1 MKNEMRAIV
10 VQRLGPPEV
19 LELGEVP
26 VPEPGPGEVLV
37 QIHATGVNFSDTE
50 RRRGVYVGLELPWIP
65 GTEGAGRVVAV
76 GPGVEPALLDRRVAF
91 WAMPPAVSGT
101 YAEYAIAPE
110 SSLFLLGPDTP
121 FDVGAAFPQ
130 QGLTAYGLVFFATV
144 LHPGATVLVHA
155 AAGGVGQIL
164 VQLARRQ
171 GARVFGTV
179 SSPEKAA
186 AVAALGAEPLLY
198 GEDLP
203 ERVAAATGGRGVDR
217 VFDSVGKATQDQ
229 SLAVLAP
236 HGELIF
242 FGDASG
248 PPAPVDPDHLYG
260 RSLKVGAFGLN
271 VDRDPAAW
279 TAARRLVLEWIEA
292 GELAISISRRFPLEE
307 AAEAHR
313 LIESRASIGKVVLML
328 AGAEERRLGT

>member
-1 MKNEMRAIV
+1 MRAIIV
-10 VQRLGPPEV
+10 HELGSPEV
-19 LELGEVP
+19 LEMGEVP
-26 VPEPGPGEVLV
+26 VPEPDPGQVLV
-37 QIHATGVNFSDTE
+37 HLHAAGVNFSDTE
-50 RRRGVYVGLELPWIP
+50 RRRGVYTNLELPWIP
-65 GTEGAGRVVAV
+65 GVEGSGRVVAV

-101 YAEYAIAPE
+101 YAEYAVAPAN
-110 SSLFLLGPDTP
+110 SLFLLGPDTP
-121 FDVGAAFPQ
+121 FDLGAAFPL
-130 QGLTAYGLVFFATV
+130 QGLTAYGLAFFATAI
-144 LHPGATVLVHA
+144 LPGATVLVHA

-171 GARVFGTV
+171 GARVLGTV
-179 SSPEKAA
+179 SSPGKSEI
-186 AVAALGAEPLLY
+186 VADLGAEPLLY

-217 VFDSVGKATQDQ
+217 VFDSVGKATQVQ

-248 PPAPVDPDHLYG
+248 PPGPIDPDHLYG

-271 VDRDPAAW
+271 VDRDPVAW
-279 TAARRLVLEWIEA
+279 AAARRHLLEWIEA
-292 GELAISISRRFPLEE
+292 GELAVSISRRLPLAK

-313 LIESRASIGKVVLML
+313 LLESRASTGKVVLL
-328 AGAEERRLGT
+328 PTAG

>member
-1 MKNEMRAIV
+1 MRAIV
-10 VQRLGPPEV
+10 VHKLGPPEV
-19 LELGEVP
+19 LELSEAP
-26 VPEPGPGEVLV
+26 VPEPGPGQVLV
-37 QIHATGVNFSDTE
+37 RLHAVGVNFSDTE
-50 RRRGVYVGLELPWIP
+50 RRRGVYPAFDLPWIP

-76 GPGVEPALLDRRVAF
+76 GPDGEPALLERRVAF

-121 FDVGAAFPQ
+121 FDIGAAFPQ
-130 QGLTAYGLVFFATV
+130 QGLTAYGLTFLATTI
-144 LHPGATVLVHA
+144 HPGATVLIHA

-164 VQLARRQ
+164 VQLVRRQ
-171 GARVFGTV
+171 GARVFGSV

-217 VFDSVGKATQDQ
+217 VFDSVGKATQVQ
-229 SLAVLAP
+229 SLAMLAP

-248 PPAPVDPDHLYG
+248 PPKPIDPDHLYG
-260 RSLKVGAFGLN
+260 RSLKIGAFGLN
-271 VDRDPAAW
+271 VDRDPAVWA
-279 TAARRLVLEWIEA
+279 AARRHLLEWIEA
-292 GELAISISRRFPLEE
+292 GELAISISRRFLLEE

-313 LIESRASIGKVVLML
+313 LLEGRATIGKVVLMP
-328 AGAEERRLGT
+328 AGAEERR

>member
-1 MKNEMRAIV
+1 MRAIV

-19 LELGEVP
+19 LELSQAP
-26 VPEPGPGEVLV
+26 VPEPGPGQVLV
-37 QIHATGVNFSDTE
+37 RLHAAGVNFSDTE
-50 RRRGVYVGLELPWIP
+50 RRRGIYAGLALPWIP

-76 GPGVEPALLDRRVAF
+76 GPGVESTLLDRRVAF

-101 YAEYAIAPE
+101 YAEYAVAPA
-110 SSLFLLGPDTP
+110 SSLFLLRPDTP
-121 FDVGAAFPQ
+121 FDLGAAFPQ
-130 QGLTAYGLVFFATV
+130 QGLTAYGLAFFATV

-186 AVAALGAEPLLY
+186 VVAELGAEPLLY

-203 ERVAAATGGRGVDR
+203 ERVAAATGGLGVDR

-248 PPAPVDPDHLYG
+248 PPAPIDPDHLYG
-260 RSLKVGAFGLN
+260 RSLKIGAFGLN
-271 VDRDPAAW
+271 VNRDPAAW
-279 TAARRLVLEWIEA
+279 AAARRHLLEWIEA
-292 GELAISISRRFPLEE
+292 GDLAISVSRRFPLQE

-313 LIESRASIGKVVLML
+313 LLESRASIGKVVLL
-328 AGAEERRLGT
+328 PAAG

>member
-1 MKNEMRAIV
+1 
-10 VQRLGPPEV
+10 
-19 LELGEVP
+19 
-26 VPEPGPGEVLV
+26 
-37 QIHATGVNFSDTE
+37 
-50 RRRGVYVGLELPWIP
+50 
-65 GTEGAGRVVAV
+65 
-76 GPGVEPALLDRRVAF
+76 
-91 WAMPPAVSGT
+91 MPPAVSGT
-101 YAEYAIAPE
+101 YAEYAVAPAE
-110 SSLFLLGPDTP
+110 RAVPPRPDTP
-121 FDVGAAFPQ
+121 FDLGAAFPQ
-130 QGLTAYGLVFFATV
+130 QGLTAYGLAFFATV
-144 LHPGATVLVHA
+144 IHPGATVLVHA

-186 AVAALGAEPLLY
+186 AVADLAPSRSSTV
-198 GEDLP
+198 EDLP

-217 VFDSVGKATQDQ
+217 VFDSVGKATQAQ
-229 SLAVLAP
+229 SLAMLAP

-279 TAARRLVLEWIEA
+279 TAARRQLLEWIEA

-313 LIESRASIGKVVLML
+313 LLESRASTGKVVLMP
-328 AGAEERRLGT
+328 AGAEERRQGT

>member
-1 MKNEMRAIV
+1 MRAIV

-19 LELGEVP
+19 LELGEAP
-26 VPEPGPGEVLV
+26 APEPGPGQVLV
-37 QIHATGVNFSDTE
+37 RLHAAGVNFSDTE
-50 RRRGVYVGLELPWIP
+50 RRRGLYAGLALPWIP
-65 GTEGAGRVVAV
+65 GTEGAGRVAAV
-76 GPGVEPALLDRRVAF
+76 GPGVEPALLARRVAF

-121 FDVGAAFPQ
+121 FDLGAAFPQ
-130 QGLTAYGLVFFATV
+130 QGLTAYGLAFFATV
-144 LHPGATVLVHA
+144 IHPGATVLVHA

-186 AVAALGAEPLLY
+186 VVADLGAEPLLY

-203 ERVAAATGGRGVDR
+203 ERVAAATGERGVDR

-248 PPAPVDPDHLYG
+248 PPAPIDPDHLYG
-260 RSLKVGAFGLN
+260 RSLKIGAFGLN
-271 VDRDPAAW
+271 VDRDVKAW
-279 TAARRLVLEWIEA
+279 VTARRQLLEWIEA
-292 GELAISISRRFPLEE
+292 GELAVSISRRFPLEE

-313 LIESRASIGKVVLML
+313 LIESRASTGKVVLMPD
-328 AGAEERRLGT
+328 GG